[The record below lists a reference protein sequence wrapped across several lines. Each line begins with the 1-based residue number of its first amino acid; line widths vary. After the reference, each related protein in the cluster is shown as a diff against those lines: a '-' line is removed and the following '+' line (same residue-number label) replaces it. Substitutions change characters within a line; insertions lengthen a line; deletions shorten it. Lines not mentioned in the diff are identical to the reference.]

1 MHFSAPQ
8 EALVGKVHFPLLA
21 QTPLHAVSVAL
32 LQSLSMQQLPAGMQP
47 VPHGMKP
54 VAQVEQ
60 RPAPEQEKPVGQFV
74 AVGRT
79 QLPALQVPVPWLWP
93 FTQPAMPQEP
103 LPYEQVCA
111 VRLHVPG
118 HEDDVLGQSPSTQ
131 QLPLGMQAPLHS
143 LKPLAHTALHK
154 PAPEQVKFPPQ
165 VIAAGGTQL
174 PPAQAPGPIRLPRAQ
189 LAALQLAVVG

>member
-1 MHFSAPQ
+1 MLVQSR
-8 EALVGKVHFPLLA
+8 AL
-21 QTPLHAVSVAL
+21 
-32 LQSLSMQQLPAGMQP
+32 QQLLAGMQP
-47 VPHGMKP
+47 VPHAMKP

-60 RPAPEQEKPVGQFV
+60 RPAPEHEKPAAQLTGI
-74 AVGRT
+74 GRT
-79 QLPALQVPVPWLWP
+79 QLPTLQVPVPWLWP
-93 FTQPAMPQEP
+93 FTHMAAPQEP
-103 LPYEQVCA
+103 LVYEQVCA

-118 HEDDVLGQSPSTQ
+118 HAVEVLGQSTSMQ

-165 VIAAGGTQL
+165 VVVGGGTQL
-174 PPAQAPGPIRLPRAQ
+174 PPAQLPGPTRLPSVQ